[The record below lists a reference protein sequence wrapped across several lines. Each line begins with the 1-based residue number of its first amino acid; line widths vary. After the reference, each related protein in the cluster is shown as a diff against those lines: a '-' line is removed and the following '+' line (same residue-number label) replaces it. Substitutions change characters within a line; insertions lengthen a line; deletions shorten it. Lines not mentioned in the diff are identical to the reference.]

1 MRKAVAQAWSA
12 VLGPAAIAKN
22 LTWEDAGGDL
32 ISVLRLW
39 FNLEEA
45 LGVQLPL
52 DVVGPDAKLDDVVV
66 AVEQALGL
74 RARRLGHD
82 LASQP
87 PMVFF
92 CRLRKAT
99 CRSWR
104 NSARL
109 LPARSVS
116 S

>member
-1 MRKAVAQAWSA
+1 MRSRAETGDKAEPFADAMPAAVAPQSTAAENGVRKAVAQAWSA

-32 ISVLRLW
+32 ISALRLW

-82 LASQP
+82 FS
-87 PMVFF
+87 
-92 CRLRKAT
+92 
-99 CRSWR
+99 
-104 NSARL
+104 
-109 LPARSVS
+109 
-116 S
+116 